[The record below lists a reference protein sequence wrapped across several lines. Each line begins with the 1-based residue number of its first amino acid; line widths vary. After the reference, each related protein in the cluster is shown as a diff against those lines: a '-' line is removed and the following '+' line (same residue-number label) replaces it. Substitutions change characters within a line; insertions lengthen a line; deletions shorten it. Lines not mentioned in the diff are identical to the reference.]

1 MDAALVCR
9 AKLSKLKR
17 EIVKKKN
24 STDLKN
30 NFLPTEKVFY
40 NCPIPRKKPQAHPK
54 RPDLTNKNKKIE
66 YSEAFFLILLY
77 FFFYTQ
83 LVFVFHLQGDFYI
96 IYPCIVA
103 FFLFLLLKDF
113 DSFRER
119 FFCSLSLLS

>member
-54 RPDLTNKNKKIE
+54 RPDLTNKIRK
-66 YSEAFFLILLY
+66 SS
-77 FFFYTQ
+77 
-83 LVFVFHLQGDFYI
+83 
-96 IYPCIVA
+96 IV
-103 FFLFLLLKDF
+103 
-113 DSFRER
+113 RR
-119 FFCSLSLLS
+119 FFSFCYIFFSILN

>member
-77 FFFYTQ
+77 FFFLYSTS
-83 LVFVFHLQGDFYI
+83 LCFSSSGRFLYNLSP
-96 IYPCIVA
+96 YCC
-103 FFLFLLLKDF
+103 FF
-113 DSFRER
+113 SFSSFER
-119 FFCSLSLLS
+119 L